1 MWGIASEAERAL
13 AAARVDFPDYPFPNQ
28 LLIGT
33 LFHYADELMSDR
45 SFEAGIS
52 SRYFKIGVADSRE
65 QHADQG
71 FLIRGRFGDLAN
83 GEAFV
88 VHTEGEHHR
97 SNTSYRSYLVR
108 TLCFSCRHSANST
121 VMID

>member
-1 MWGIASEAERAL
+1 MSGIAREAERAL
-13 AAARVDFPDYPFPNQ
+13 AASRVDFTHHPFPNQ

-52 SRYFKIGVADSRE
+52 SRDFKIGVADSRE
-65 QHADQG
+65 QHADQS
-71 FLIRGRFGDLAN
+71 FLIGGRFADLAN

-88 VHTEGEHHR
+88 VDAECKHR
-97 SNTSYRSYLVR
+97 
-108 TLCFSCRHSANST
+108 
-121 VMID
+121 I